1 MTIGNYNLEGD
12 IKSKL
17 DRLAEAGDHPQIAV
31 AESAVFAAQ
40 TFLARLLEQQKFY
53 RTAEYDDL
61 INGTRDLLGELVAR
75 AVDQEEDD
83 RVNASWN
90 RACAAAD
97 FRRGL

>member
-17 DRLAEAGDHPQIAV
+17 DRLAQADDHPQIAI
-31 AESAVFAAQ
+31 AESGLFAAQ
-40 TFLARLLEQQKFY
+40 TFLARLLEQRKFF
-53 RTAEYDDL
+53 RTDEYDDL
-61 INGTRDLLGELVAR
+61 INSTRELLSELVGR
-75 AVDQEEDD
+75 AVAREEDD
-83 RVNASWN
+83 RVNAGWN